1 MKVNGELVLL
11 YKLCACSEQ
20 WREGCLGLSSV
31 LLPTSL
37 GLDDPRRMAA
47 LLHEPQITSLS
58 SDGTDKKEN
67 HVPES
72 SLSDCVNSC

>member
-1 MKVNGELVLL
+1 M
-11 YKLCACSEQ
+11 
-20 WREGCLGLSSV
+20 GLSSAV
-31 LLPTSL
+31 LPTSP

-47 LLHEPQITSLS
+47 LRHEPQITSLS